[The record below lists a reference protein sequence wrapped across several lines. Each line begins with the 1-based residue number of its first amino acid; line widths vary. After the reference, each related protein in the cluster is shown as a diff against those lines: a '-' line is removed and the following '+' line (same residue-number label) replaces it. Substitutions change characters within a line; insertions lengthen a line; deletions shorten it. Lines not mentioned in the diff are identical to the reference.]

1 MSIFKG
7 SRYRFG
13 NLIQITDND
22 GNVQAIHMMR
32 TTTVDPPKGSRTYIT
47 EAGDTFE
54 NIAYRE
60 YSDANKWYVLADVNP
75 HIFWPLDLQPGNEI
89 YIPPKSYAALV

>member
-13 NLIQITDND
+13 NLIQVID
-22 GNVQAIHMMR
+22 GTGSVQAIHTMR
-32 TTTVDPPKGSRTYIT
+32 VTTVDPPKGSRTYVV

-54 NIAYRE
+54 KIAYKE
-60 YSDANKWYVLADVNP
+60 YSDANKWYILADVNP
-75 HIFWPLDLQPGNEI
+75 QIFWPLDLRSGDEI